1 MDTTF
6 LNKIIEFS
14 MSLGIALFM
23 LWYFMQYTR
32 QKDQQIRE
40 DQEKDRISRHEQAK
54 EFIAIIRESN
64 EIHVKS
70 TLALNEL
77 VKKIDDFTRK

>member
-1 MDTTF
+1 
-6 LNKIIEFS
+6 